1 MHAPGT
7 GLVKVESVKIRPPP
21 SWGRCVEGSSFP
33 AVEILT
39 GRTRRAEGP
48 LQGTDRGLPL
58 QSFLFDVTDLN
69 RDFPMIRDAI
79 NGLMRARVRRE
90 RSGRSTLAFFC
101 AAGERSIE
109 EVWSGADRRSRRQR
123 SGRSVHR
130 RDAMRNSSDRFGVGH
145 CGATKQR
152 GTIPLYSCRRRS
164 LGREGLSALW
174 VIGAGGEVI
183 GNSLNELIR

>member
-58 QSFLFDVTDLN
+58 QSFLFDVRDLN
-69 RDFPMIRDAI
+69 RNFSMIRDAI
-79 NGLMRARVRRE
+79 SGLMRARVRRE
-90 RSGRSTLAFFC
+90 RSGRSTLAFF
-101 AAGERSIE
+101 
-109 EVWSGADRRSRRQR
+109 VLLVSGALRK
-123 SGRSVHR
+123 
-130 RDAMRNSSDRFGVGH
+130 
-145 CGATKQR
+145 CGAEQT
-152 GTIPLYSCRRRS
+152 G
-164 LGREGLSALW
+164 GRAGNA
-174 VIGAGGEVI
+174 VAGAFTVGMRCGIVPF
-183 GNSLNELIR
+183 R